1 MKGLVTFD
9 RQTKKDPFY
18 WYKANWSKEPV
29 LYITQRRAT
38 ERENEVTPVT
48 VYCNVGTPQLFV
60 NGVEI
65 KTFKKGQTS
74 VHYIFENVKLNNGE
88 NTIEAKVGNQGNMLE
103 DTIRWNYSPENKN
116 RLKLSDPKEKTKEH
130 VGL

>member
-9 RQTKKDPFY
+9 RQTKKDSFY

-48 VYCNVGTPQLFV
+48 VYCNVGVPRFFV
-60 NGVEI
+60 NGTEV
-65 KTFKKGQTS
+65 KTVSKGQTS
-74 VHYIFENVKLNNGE
+74 VHYIFENVTLNKGE
-88 NTIEAKVGNQGNMLE
+88 NVIEARVDHQGKTLE
-103 DTIRWNYSPENKN
+103 DTIRWSYSPENKN
-116 RLKLSDPKEKTKEH
+116 RLNLSDPKEKTKEH

>member
-48 VYCNVGTPQLFV
+48 VYCNVGVPRLFV
-60 NGVEI
+60 NGTEV
-65 KTFKKGQTS
+65 KTVSKGQTS
-74 VHYIFENVKLNNGE
+74 VHYIFENVTLNKGE
-88 NTIEAKVGNQGNMLE
+88 NVIEK
-103 DTIRWNYSPENKN
+103 K
-116 RLKLSDPKEKTKEH
+116 
-130 VGL
+130 